1 MYKLIAI
8 DLDGTLLDDKKN
20 IPEENL
26 NLMKEL
32 LDREYEI
39 VIATGRRY
47 WEAKALVK
55 DIDRPLVILANNGN
69 IVRDI
74 KDGRII
80 IKKYLDLEDFKVL
93 VKESK
98 RRGLYPLLLVDD
110 YENGIDVVVEI
121 GNTNE
126 FHNIYISRA
135 QNRYKKVED
144 YLQMEDVNILSVV
157 YAGDRKDM
165 EGLYNYINEKYPK
178 IFRSH
183 LMENIHIAEA
193 LLEIMNPLGDKW
205 LSLLDYAKE
214 KGIDKEEIIAIG
226 DDNNDAEMI
235 KNAGLGI
242 AMKNGSQ
249 LVKSVA
255 DIITE
260 KDNNESGVAFELKR
274 ILKL

>member
-26 NLMKEL
+26 YLMKEL
-32 LDREYEI
+32 FDRGYEI

-47 WEAKALVK
+47 WEAKALTE
-55 DIDRPLVILANNGN
+55 DIDRPVVILANNGN
-69 IVRDI
+69 IVRDL

-80 IKKYLDLEDFKVL
+80 IKKYLDIEDFKVL
-93 VKESK
+93 ARESK
-98 RRGLYPLLLVDD
+98 KRGLYPLLLVDD
-110 YENGIDVVVEI
+110 YENGIDIVVEM
-121 GNTNE
+121 GSTSE
-126 FHNIYISRA
+126 LHNVYLSRA
-135 QNRYKKVED
+135 QDRYKKVED
-144 YLQMEDVNILSVV
+144 YLEMDDVNILSVV
-157 YAGDRKDM
+157 YAGTRKDM
-165 EGLYNYINEKYPK
+165 EGLYNYINERYPK
-178 IFRSH
+178 IYKSH
-183 LMENIHIAEA
+183 LMENIHVAEA

-214 KGIDKEEIIAIG
+214 KGIEREQIIAIG

>member
-26 NLMKEL
+26 ELMKEL
-32 LDREYEI
+32 IDREYEI

-47 WEAKALVK
+47 WEAKNLIK
-55 DIDRPLVILANNGN
+55 DIGRPMVILANNGN
-69 IVRDI
+69 IVRDLKNDKI
-74 KDGRII
+74 L
-80 IKKYLDLEDFKVL
+80 IKKYLNLEDFKKV
-93 VKESK
+93 VEESRK
-98 RRGLYPLLLVDD
+98 RGLHPLILIDD

-121 GNTNE
+121 GSASE
-126 FHNIYISRA
+126 FHNIYLSKA
-135 QNRYKKVED
+135 QERYKKVED
-144 YLQMEDVNILSVV
+144 YLEMETVNILSVV

-165 EGLYNYINEKYPK
+165 EGLYDYINERYPK
-178 IFRSH
+178 IFKSH
-183 LMENIHIAEA
+183 VMENIQAAEA

-214 KGIDKEEIIAIG
+214 KGIDKEQIIAIG
-226 DDNNDAEMI
+226 DDNNDIEMV

-249 LVKSVA
+249 LVKDVA

-260 KDNNESGVAFELKR
+260 KDNNESGVAFELRK